1 MASKERLAGE
11 GHWIN
16 FRIRILLLNRSKL
29 LDHTLCGPMR
39 QEIPFTFSD
48 SEQRVGEEKNLEE
61 TPFRFH
67 PPRQERSRETLD
79 RIATA
84 ALELVEEVGVSR
96 TTVAAIVDRAQA
108 SVGSFYARFPGKEDL
123 IGFLRRRVWGEA
135 RERWDQAVTGQAWD
149 GVPMQRVIEGVVS
162 LLARSLEADNRRR
175 KLLARDGGLDPEAQ
189 RHALSFHRHV
199 LSDVTRLLMERRR
212 EITHPEPEKA
222 VKIGYWVVVGAIR
235 LFHDMHQAIGL
246 EPDGLEPD
254 VALGFTGPEEVAP
267 QLARLWVGFLRP
279 GEGPGG
285 SSGGVGVDF
294 FDPWG

>member
-1 MASKERLAGE
+1 MS
-11 GHWIN
+11 
-16 FRIRILLLNRSKL
+16 
-29 LDHTLCGPMR
+29 
-39 QEIPFTFSD
+39 QETPARVSD
-48 SEQRVGEEKNLEE
+48 SEQKVGEDKTLED

-67 PPRQERSRETLD
+67 PPRQERSQETLD
-79 RIATA
+79 RIAAA

-135 RERWDQAVTGQAWD
+135 RERWDQAVAGQAWD
-149 GVPMQRVIEGVVS
+149 GLPMQMVIEGVVS

-175 KLLARDGGLDPEAQ
+175 KVLARDGGLDPEAR

-199 LSDVTRLLMERRR
+199 LSDVMRLLQERRR

-222 VKIGYWVVVGAIR
+222 VRIGYWVVVGAIR
-235 LFHDMHQAIGL
+235 LYHDMQQTIGL
-246 EPDGLEPD
+246 EPDETPD
-254 VALGFTGPEEVAP
+254 FTGLEEVAP
-267 QLARLWVGFLRP
+267 ELARLWVGYLRP
-279 GEGPGG
+279 GEGAGG
-285 SSGGVGVDF
+285 SPGGVGVDF